1 MNTNTHKVTV
11 GKVVQYLILIL
22 MFLLLVG
29 PFVWELSLSFKARA
43 TTSTPCS
50 LPDAED
56 PDAGQL
62 HFRVQAGPGIP
73 LHAQHAGGL
82 PDLHLRQR
90 GLLHDG
96 RLRTGTP
103 EVAWPR
109 TGVHHVHGHHGHPD
123 RRRDDLPVPDH
134 SLHPPAEHT
143 AGSRT
148 AWPVRCHQHP
158 AHDQRLQIHSNGTR
172 RGGHGGRCQPMAAVL
187 PHLCT
192 AGQRHDDRCRHLR
205 IRRCLERLPVAVDRD
220 LR

>member
-22 MFLLLVG
+22 MFLLLGRPVRLG
-29 PFVWELSLSFKARA
+29 TVPVVQGQGRQRLRRA
-43 TTSTPCS
+43 S

-56 PDAGQL
+56 PDAGEL

-90 GLLHDG
+90 GFLHDG

-134 SLHPPAEHT
+134 SLHPPAEHA

-172 RGGHGGRCQPMAAVL
+172 RGGPWWTVPTYGSGSSTSVY
-187 PHLCT
+187 
-192 AGQRHDDRCRHLR
+192 
-205 IRRCLERLPVAVDRD
+205 RRSKAR
-220 LR
+220 